1 MLKESFDHRN
11 VGEII
16 LEIKVIRESFN
27 NVTADAWV
35 LSLFSDRMGDYLE
48 AGLPFP
54 DAISNEIKALIET
67 KKVTGKRAQVEVLPT
82 YGMLPVKKLII
93 VGAGP
98 ADDFNVNVLRQVSAA
113 VARAAEGHKLASVAF
128 PYVPAG
134 DVAPER
140 WASALVEG
148 ALLAAYRMD
157 TYHQKK
163 AEAVTLQS
171 LQIVVPFDGTTK
183 IADGD
188 SGSFGV
194 ALDSDDLRKG
204 VTHGEALA
212 AGAYLARDLVN
223 MPSNYLTPPVLA
235 DKMAEVA
242 QSHGIPVEILDE
254 NEIQNR
260 KMGALWA
267 VGKGSVE
274 PPRLIV
280 ARYEGDP
287 DNKDW
292 LALVGKG
299 ITFDTG
305 GYSLKPKGGMEK
317 MISDMG
323 GSAAV
328 IGALETVGRLKPKKN
343 ILFVV
348 ASAENMISDR
358 SFKPGDVLISYS
370 GKSIEMV
377 NSDAEGRLVL
387 ADAITYVK
395 ELGATKLIDVA
406 TLTGGVITSLGSVMS
421 GTLTNAP
428 EFHEELETAAYASGE
443 KIWRFPF
450 DKEYQEKLKSSV
462 ADVINSTGPAAHAI
476 MGGMF
481 IHEFVGDTPW
491 IHVDIAGTA
500 FGDKAHDLGPKG
512 ATGVMARTLAHLAG
526 C

>member
-1 MLKESFDHRN
+1 METT
-11 VGEII
+11 
-16 LEIKVIRESFN
+16 VIRESLQ
-27 NVTADAWV
+27 NVNADAWV
-35 LSLFSDRMGDYLE
+35 LTIFSDRVSDYLE

-54 DAISNEIKALIET
+54 EAITGEIQDLLQTKAL
-67 KKVTGKRAQVEVLPT
+67 TGKLGQLETMPT
-82 YGMLPVKKLII
+82 FGMLPVKRLIL
-93 VGAGP
+93 VGGGDSLQWNASL
-98 ADDFNVNVLRQVSAA
+98 LRQVSAA
-113 VARAAEGHKLASVAF
+113 VAKAASSNKLSSIAY
-128 PYVPAG
+128 PYVPSDQISPSA
-134 DVAPER
+134 
-140 WASALVEG
+140 WAQAVVEG
-148 ALLAAYRMD
+148 ARLATYKMS
-157 TYHQKK
+157 TYHQKQTD
-163 AEAVTLQS
+163 AHQLER
-171 LQIVVPFDGTTK
+171 LQIVVPFDQAASVSEDLNLDELHQGAAK
-183 IADGD
+183 GD
-188 SGSFGV
+188 AF
-194 ALDSDDLRKG
+194 
-204 VTHGEALA
+204 A
-212 AGAYLARDLVN
+212 AGASLARDLVN
-223 MPSNYLTPPVLA
+223 MPANYLTPPVLA
-235 DKMAEVA
+235 ERMAEVA
-242 QSHGIPVEILDE
+242 NTHGVEVNVLDE

-287 DNKDW
+287 DSSEW

-328 IGALETVGRLKPKKN
+328 IGALETIGRLKPKKN
-343 ILFVV
+343 IFFVV
-348 ASAENMISDR
+348 AAAENMISDR

-395 ELGATKLIDVA
+395 ELGATHIVDVA

-421 GTLTNAP
+421 GTLSNNS
-428 EFHEELETAAYASGE
+428 EFYRDLEAAAELSGE
-443 KIWRFPF
+443 KIWRFPY
-450 DKEYQEKLKSSV
+450 DKEYQDKLKSTV

-481 IHEFVGDTPW
+481 VHEFVGETPW
-491 IHVDIAGTA
+491 IHIDIAGTA
-500 FGDKAHDLGPKG
+500 FVDSVHHLGPKG
-512 ATGVMARTLAHLAG
+512 ATGVMSRTLAHLAG